1 MWRFVSAA
9 MGSDTGRGASTGT
22 AVGAATG
29 TATGA
34 ATDSATGAAAVDPC
48 PWPPWC
54 LPRGPA
60 SAGAAAAAAGAAVT
74 AANVAALAAGTAV
87 PGTATAT
94 AGTAATVVA
103 GAASTATAGTAATAG
118 LAAPTGATVATAA
131 TAATGAPPSAALAP
145 PEEASGGG
153 GAAGRRPLRP
163 PLPLSCRPSS
173 SSEATL
179 LSLPTLSLRPSTDRP
194 HARTRSTAGT
204 HRLSAIVASGILLH
218 RGYNT
223 RTGRPTN
230 MKQGADM
237 ENGRGA
243 ASGRRKK
250 CRSA

>member
-9 MGSDTGRGASTGT
+9 TGSDTGRGASTGT

-60 SAGAAAAAAGAAVT
+60 SAGAAAATAGAAVT
-74 AANVAALAAGTAV
+74 AANVVALAAGTVV
-87 PGTATAT
+87 PGTA
-94 AGTAATVVA
+94 
-103 GAASTATAGTAATAG
+103 TATAGTAATAG

-145 PEEASGGG
+145 PAMASGGG

-179 LSLPTLSLRPSTDRP
+179 LSLPTLSRRPSTDRP
-194 HARTRSTAGT
+194 HAATRRSTTCQRAMLAWNPATSYVYRVVSRGDNQ
-204 HRLSAIVASGILLH
+204 RIVALALLH
-218 RGYNT
+218 EYSSPAG
-223 RTGRPTN
+223 
-230 MKQGADM
+230 
-237 ENGRGA
+237 
-243 ASGRRKK
+243 
-250 CRSA
+250 

>member
-9 MGSDTGRGASTGT
+9 TGSDTGRGASTGT

-74 AANVAALAAGTAV
+74 AANVVALAAGTVV

-145 PEEASGGG
+145 PAMASGGG

-194 HARTRSTAGT
+194 HAATRRSTTCQRAMLAWNPATSYVYRVVSRGDNQ
-204 HRLSAIVASGILLH
+204 RIVALALLH
-218 RGYNT
+218 EYSSPAG
-223 RTGRPTN
+223 
-230 MKQGADM
+230 
-237 ENGRGA
+237 
-243 ASGRRKK
+243 
-250 CRSA
+250 